1 MYKLINSLTVNSR
14 LRVISILIVI
24 FSLACVLLLW
34 NISHAYDG
42 DVKENNYLTDLEF
55 RVWQIRNDYNSMR
68 GDIMQVFIADPITQ
82 QEYVKGAS
90 VLLQERID
98 QIKGSA
104 AGIQK
109 DRLDQ
114 ETLAI
119 YRDFDA
125 ALQSY
130 ITFSLDNLPA
140 IQVVQLDDS
149 VEFNRIRN
157 LLVVDLND
165 HFLVLREQAIK
176 LIAALQSHKEEVIL
190 AMDQNRRSSL
200 WFTILLSG
208 SLLVVTLLIILAI
221 SKSIIAPIQETEQ
234 ILQRLSSGELPEIK
248 EYAGKD
254 EFSRMLR
261 SLKLFNTHIHYLM
274 DFVKNVAQNNFAVQA
289 QMFEGQGPIA
299 ASLVSMRNNL
309 QMAYTAE
316 SQRTWASQGMA
327 ELSELLR
334 RQQDSSS
341 VYDSIL
347 SFIVKYLSANQGV
360 LYISD
365 EQKDSLDLVAAYAY
379 GRKKHMK
386 SSVKAGDGLVGQA
399 FLEKNLV
406 LMKEIP
412 NDYIKIT
419 SGLGEAL
426 PRVLVIS
433 PLVTNDEVYGI
444 LEIAS
449 FKDFDPHVLEFI
461 KKISEELAVI
471 VKTTR
476 ANVRTQELLRESQQQ
491 AEEMKA
497 QEEEMRQNMEEL
509 QATQEGMGRMLKEV
523 QQKEKTFME
532 TLDAIQAPVVIF
544 DRQYKVLQINKS
556 MKRSYAAQGVNVEAG
571 TDLSTLPVKN
581 TLTMRQ
587 HYDRAL
593 QGEVFHQRHLSGGKD
608 DTSNTMIDHYS
619 AIRNGEG
626 VVTSGVVI
634 SYETD
639 ASKVDGTM
647 RVEGGRSYNAVV

>member
-34 NISHAYDG
+34 NTSHSYDR
-42 DVKENNYLTDLEF
+42 DVKEINYLTDLEF
-55 RVWQIRNDYNSMR
+55 RIWQIRNNYNSMR

-98 QIKGSA
+98 QIKESA

-109 DRLDQ
+109 ERLDP
-114 ETLAI
+114 ETLII

-130 ITFSLDNLPA
+130 IAFTLDNLPA

-157 LLVVDLND
+157 LLVVDLNR
-165 HFLVLREQAIK
+165 HFLVLRDQAIK
-176 LIAALQSHKEEVIL
+176 LIDALQNHKENVIL
-190 AMDQNRRSSL
+190 AMDQNRRSNL

-208 SLLVVTLLIILAI
+208 SLLMITLLIILAI

-248 EYAGKD
+248 DYAGKD

-309 QMAYTAE
+309 QVAYAAE
-316 SQRTWASQGMA
+316 AQRTWASQGMA
-327 ELSELLR
+327 ELGELLR
-334 RQQDSSS
+334 RQQDSSML
-341 VYDSIL
+341 YDSVL

-365 EQKDSLDLVAAYAY
+365 EQQGALDLVAAYAY

-386 SSVKAGDGLVGQA
+386 STVNAGEGLAGQVL
-399 FLEKNLV
+399 LEKNLM
-406 LMKEIP
+406 LLKEIP

-433 PLVTNDEVYGI
+433 PLVTNDEVYGV

-449 FKDFDPHVLEFI
+449 FKDFDQHQVEFI
-461 KKISEELAVI
+461 TKISEELAVI

-476 ANVRTQELLRESQQQ
+476 VNVRTQELLRESQQQ

-497 QEEEMRQNMEEL
+497 QEEEMRQNVEEL

-523 QQKEKTFME
+523 QQKEKVFME
-532 TLDAIQAPVVIF
+532 TLDAIQAPVMVF
-544 DRQYKVLQINKS
+544 DRHYKVLQINKG
-556 MKRSYAAQGVNVEAG
+556 MKRSYAALGLNVEVGA
-571 TDLSTLPVKN
+571 DLSTLPLKN
-581 TLTMRQ
+581 GMIMRQ
-587 HYDRAL
+587 YYDRAL
-593 QGEVFHQRHLSGGKD
+593 QGEVFHQRHLLAGSD
-608 DTSNTMIDHYS
+608 DTGNTMIDHYA

-634 SYETD
+634 AHETD
-639 ASKVDGTM
+639 ASKYGTM

>member
-1 MYKLINSLTVNSR
+1 MYKLINSLTVNNR
-14 LRVISILIVI
+14 LRVISILIVT

-34 NISHAYDG
+34 NTSHAYDR
-42 DVKENNYLTDLEF
+42 DVKEINYLTDLEF
-55 RVWQIRNDYNSMR
+55 RVWQIRNNYNSMR

-82 QEYVKGAS
+82 QEYVNGAS
-90 VLLQERID
+90 VLMQERID
-98 QIKGSA
+98 QIKESA

-109 DRLDQ
+109 DRLD
-114 ETLAI
+114 EATLAI
-119 YRDFDA
+119 YGHFDA

-130 ITFSLDNLPA
+130 IQFSIDNLPA

-165 HFLVLREQAIK
+165 RFLVLRDQAIK
-176 LIAALQSHKEEVIL
+176 LITALQNHKDEVML
-190 AMDQNRRSSL
+190 AMGQNRRSSL

-208 SLLVVTLLIILAI
+208 SLLTVTLLIILAI
-221 SKSIIAPIQETEQ
+221 SKSIIAPIQETEH

-248 EYAGKD
+248 EYDGKD

-274 DFVKNVAQNNFAVQA
+274 DFVRNVAQNNFAVQA

-309 QMAYTAE
+309 QVAYTAE
-316 SQRTWASQGMA
+316 LQRTWASQGMA
-327 ELSELLR
+327 ELGELLR
-334 RQQDSSS
+334 RQQDSSAL
-341 VYDSIL
+341 YDNVL

-365 EQKDSLDLVAAYAY
+365 EQKTSLDLVAAYAY
-379 GRKKHMK
+379 GRKKHLK
-386 SSVKAGDGLVGQA
+386 SSVAVGEGLVGQV
-399 FLEKNLV
+399 FLEKNMML
-406 LMKEIP
+406 LKEIP
-412 NDYIKIT
+412 SGYIKIT

-426 PRVLVIS
+426 PRVLTIS

-449 FKDFDPHVLEFI
+449 FKDFDQHVVEFM

-476 ANVRTQELLRESQQQ
+476 VNVRTQELLRESQQQ

-497 QEEEMRQNMEEL
+497 QEEEMRQNVEEL

-523 QQKEKTFME
+523 QQKEKTFVE
-532 TLDAIQAPVVIF
+532 TLDAIQAPFMVF
-544 DRQYKVLQINKS
+544 DRHYKVLQINKS
-556 MKRSYAAQGVNVEAG
+556 MKRSYATLGVNVEAG

-581 TLTMRQ
+581 ILIMRQ

-593 QGEVFHQRHLSGGKD
+593 QGEVFHQPHLSTGSD
-608 DTSNTMIDHYS
+608 TMIDHYS
-619 AIRNGEG
+619 SIRNGEG

-634 SYETD
+634 AYETD
-639 ASKVDGTM
+639 ARKYEGMM
-647 RVEGGRSYNAVV
+647 RVVV

>member
-1 MYKLINSLTVNSR
+1 MYKLINSLTVNNR
-14 LRVISILIVI
+14 LRVISILIVT

-34 NISHAYDG
+34 NTSHSYDR
-42 DVKENNYLTDLEF
+42 DVKEINYLTDLEF
-55 RVWQIRNDYNSMR
+55 RVWQIRNNYNSMR

-90 VLLQERID
+90 ALMQERID
-98 QIKGSA
+98 QIKESA

-109 DRLDQ
+109 DRLD
-114 ETLAI
+114 EATLAI
-119 YRDFDA
+119 YGHFDA

-130 ITFSLDNLPA
+130 IQFSIDNLPA
-140 IQVVQLDDS
+140 IQVVHLDDS

-165 HFLVLREQAIK
+165 RFLVLREQAIK
-176 LIAALQSHKEEVIL
+176 LITALQSHKDEVML
-190 AMDQNRRSSL
+190 AMDQSRRNSL
-200 WFTILLSG
+200 WFTLLLSG
-208 SLLVVTLLIILAI
+208 SLLTITLLIILAI

-261 SLKLFNTHIHYLM
+261 SLRLFNTHIHYLM
-274 DFVKNVAQNNFAVQA
+274 DFVRNVAQNNFAVQA

-309 QMAYTAE
+309 QVAYAAE

-327 ELSELLR
+327 ELGELLR
-334 RQQDSSS
+334 RQQDSGAL
-341 VYDSIL
+341 YDNVL

-365 EQKDSLDLVAAYAY
+365 EQKTSLDLVAAYAY
-379 GRKKHMK
+379 GRRKHLK
-386 SSVKAGDGLVGQA
+386 SSVTPGEGLAGQV
-399 FLEKNLV
+399 FLEKNMML
-406 LMKEIP
+406 LKEIP
-412 NDYIKIT
+412 DSYIKIT

-449 FKDFDPHVLEFI
+449 FKDFDQHVIEFI

-476 ANVRTQELLRESQQQ
+476 VNVRTQELLRESQQQ

-497 QEEEMRQNMEEL
+497 QEEEMRQNVEEL

-523 QQKEKTFME
+523 QQKEKTFVE
-532 TLDAIQAPVVIF
+532 TLDAIQAPVMVF
-544 DRQYKVLQINKS
+544 DRHYKVLQINKN
-556 MKRSYAAQGVNVEAG
+556 MKRSYAALGVNVEAG

-581 TLTMRQ
+581 ILIMKQ

-593 QGEVFHQRHLSGGKD
+593 QGEVFHQAHLSAGSD
-608 DTSNTMIDHYS
+608 TMIDHYS
-619 AIRNGEG
+619 SIRNGEG

-634 SYETD
+634 AYETD
-639 ASKVDGTM
+639 ARKYEGMM
-647 RVEGGRSYNAVV
+647 RLVV